1 MVLHRDKVN
10 AGGSY
15 IDAEEFSKTA
25 RRCLT
30 EKLALVQ
37 SPKLIIGD
45 YAIEFSKS
53 IPQETLAVQVGE
65 DVLALILELLK
76 KRWKTLDLLSVLR
89 EAQRTLPT
97 MRGSIPENEFYRG
110 SFMYS
115 SGTFSFTENLSCLP
129 RLQKNE
135 QNSEP
140 SDL

>member
-1 MVLHRDKVN
+1 MILHLDKVN
-10 AGGSY
+10 AGGCY

-65 DVLALILELLK
+65 DV
-76 KRWKTLDLLSVLR
+76 
-89 EAQRTLPT
+89 
-97 MRGSIPENEFYRG
+97 
-110 SFMYS
+110 
-115 SGTFSFTENLSCLP
+115 
-129 RLQKNE
+129 
-135 QNSEP
+135 
-140 SDL
+140 